1 MKRWQNYGLWVAV
14 ASLLFMIVQD
24 LGFHVTPEKWDAYVD
39 LILGILIMLGII
51 SNPKEGKWFSDN
63 QDETQN
69 QNQN

>member
-24 LGFHVTPEKWDAYVD
+24 LGFHVTPEKWNTYAD
-39 LILGILIMLGII
+39 LILGILVMLGIV
-51 SNPKEGKWFSDN
+51 SNLKEGKWFSDN